1 MDETFEIIKAGAADA
16 PPERALYR
24 IQQTYPDGSGGSR
37 WSDNMENVTANQARL
52 YDNIEAGLHLVAPL
66 IDRLENHY
74 DCDDGLYLARA
85 TLGKALASLELLRH
99 AWHPEPDTVEEARL

>member
-1 MDETFEIIKAGAADA
+1 MGQ
-16 PPERALYR
+16 L
-24 IQQTYPDGSGGSR
+24 
-37 WSDNMENVTANQARL
+37 TANKARL

-85 TLGKALASLELLRH
+85 TLGKAFASLELLR
-99 AWHPEPDTVEEARL
+99 AEMVENREMD